1 MTCEQDV
8 WHNNYVPTSKSIS
21 TAVAMDTRAIRCAFL
36 PSPST
41 RWPTITTRQPSS
53 SSCHFKSKFTNPLSG
68 YASASRRSIIFKN
81 NLGNCSSKQPQCCS
95 TDPLSSPADGSVD
108 GDENENEDDSVGIVR
123 DLPLIALSMTAGN
136 DVLFPGCHQVVN
148 LDEDTAKYVTSLVT
162 AAETE
167 TQEFVYIPLNA
178 WGDAGTVG
186 TVAVVE
192 DIAPSLDATDEFATK
207 GNVGEGGRMIICSG
221 VARVHVH
228 SISDDMRTARVEMFN
243 DDVPTDEKLT
253 EIENLEQQLVSAMK
267 DIVTLTIKISD
278 DDQHTREK
286 ALEDTLK
293 RVESFY
299 TQNGNVQDTDFWM
312 MQLSPT
318 LRRELL
324 SFIVIDM
331 LSVSFMD
338 RRSILE
344 GTDTANRLEIA
355 LQGLEPFVKELAAKG
370 AILGA
375 LGRGG
380 DESSSDSK
388 TSPSSPPPSSPASS

>member
-1 MTCEQDV
+1 
-8 WHNNYVPTSKSIS
+8 
-21 TAVAMDTRAIRCAFL
+21 MDTRAIHCAFL

-41 RWPTITTRQPSS
+41 RWPSITPTQSSS

-68 YASASRRSIIFKN
+68 YAPASRRSIIFRN
-81 NLGNCSSKQPQCCS
+81 NSRNCSAKQPQCCS
-95 TDPLSSPADGSVD
+95 TDPSSSPTDGSVD
-108 GDENENEDDSVGIVR
+108 DDENKLEDDSVGIAR
-123 DLPLIALSMTAGN
+123 ELPLLALSMTAGN

-162 AAETE
+162 AGGTE

-192 DIAPSLDATDEFATK
+192 DIAPSLDATDESDMK
-207 GNVGEGGRMIICSG
+207 GEVGEGGKTIFCSG

-253 EIENLEQQLVSAMK
+253 EIENLEHQLVSAMK

-312 MQLSPT
+312 MQLSPI

-380 DESSSDSK
+380 DESSSDSEK
-388 TSPSSPPPSSPASS
+388 QSPSSPPPSPPASS